1 MKYIALPKVDNDIL
15 IRGDECVTNL
25 EELYNALSDP
35 ECTEIELRK
44 EFCDTYFTFT
54 ALCDFVE
61 NCGTVAPNVVVH
73 VPDTVYSDTNTAV
86 RDISQ
91 YKSME
96 EFMYALQ
103 LNSSKVIATVQE
115 LCKYYFQTRDEAA
128 ASNNKVSELM
138 VQIDE
143 LQSANQQLRND
154 LRNAQEHANRVNAN
168 LQALVN
174 RVNFRYE
181 KTIKVDEQF
190 MLRENSYRHVLYI
203 KEITRVRFVDTL
215 LYYLQEIMKTMYTVP
230 VRTVVIEPFYSYG
243 REALYPNYAPH
254 WNLSYRD
261 VYSGNIFMAGIQPK
275 VMKDVLQNS
284 NHLHYL
290 VVLDRGGYMEPH
302 VSGQNVSTLYTVADI
317 KDLSESI
324 GKSDVIS
331 YYEDTLNIP
340 YVDGFD
346 ELSPEEKIQR
356 YSSMPIMQTLVNKLE
371 EEL

>member
-15 IRGDECVTNL
+15 IHGDECVTNL

-44 EFCDTYFTFT
+44 DFCDIYFTYT
-54 ALCDFVE
+54 ALVDFVE
-61 NCGTVAPNVVVH
+61 NCGAVAPNVVVY
-73 VPDTVYSDTNTAV
+73 VENTSYSDTNSAV
-86 RDISQ
+86 REISQ
-91 YKSME
+91 YKTME

-103 LNSSKVIATVQE
+103 LDSSKLIATVQT
-115 LCKYYFQTRDEAA
+115 LCNYYFATRDEAA

-143 LQSANQQLRND
+143 LQAAKKVLENNLKNV
-154 LRNAQEHANRVNAN
+154 QEHANIVNAN

-190 MLRENSYRHVLYI
+190 VLRENAYRHVLYI

-243 REALYPNYAPH
+243 REALYPGYAPH
-254 WNLSYRD
+254 WQLSYRD
-261 VYSGNIFMAGIQPK
+261 VYSGNIFMAGVQPK
-275 VMKDVLQNS
+275 VLRDVLQNS

-290 VVLDRGGYMEPH
+290 VILDRGGYMEPH
-302 VSGQNVSTLYTVADI
+302 VAGQNVSTLYTI
-317 KDLSESI
+317 TSLSDLSDKVD
-324 GKSDVIS
+324 KSDVIS
-331 YYEDTLNIP
+331 YNEDTLNIP
-340 YVDGFD
+340 YIDGFD
-346 ELSPEEKIQR
+346 EMSPEEKIQR
-356 YSSMPIMQTLVNKLE
+356 YSSMPIMQVLVNKLE